1 MTLGEALHKRRA
13 PAQAGAHLLPLRNA
27 PPVGAET
34 LGDGPLAAQGHGSRA
49 FFSGPLRTRRVGRG
63 IVLAALTLTL
73 AACDYLPTRSD
84 EPRPGSASQFP
95 RAPRPVAPIVSSQWA
110 DEDSRDR
117 VGEAETI
124 MSKAGIAPGMSVA
137 DVGAGDGYYTVRLSQ
152 RVGEGGRVLAQ
163 DIVPEVKERLGVRVA
178 RERLDN
184 VSVQLGAPDDPKL
197 PGNSFDRVL
206 LVHMYHEIAEP
217 YAFLWRLWPALR
229 GDGQVV
235 VVDANRPIA
244 RHGTPLPQLICEF
257 QSVGYRPVE
266 FVDLPRTGGYYASF
280 VRAETRP
287 RPGDIRVCDGAT

>member
-1 MTLGEALHKRRA
+1 MRRAALLMLATLGL
-13 PAQAGAHLLPLRNA
+13 AGCDMLDA
-27 PPVGAET
+27 
-34 LGDGPLAAQGHGSRA
+34 GST
-49 FFSGPLRTRRVGRG
+49 GN
-63 IVLAALTLTL
+63 
-73 AACDYLPTRSD
+73 
-84 EPRPGSASQFP
+84 RPGSATQFP
-95 RAPRPVAPIVSSQWA
+95 RAPRPVAPIVSSQWS
-110 DEDSRDR
+110 DEDTRDR

-124 MSKAGIAPGMSVA
+124 MERAGIGPGMSVA

-163 DIVPEVKERLGVRVA
+163 DIVPQVKERLGVRVA

-197 PGNSFDRVL
+197 PANSFDRVMM
-206 LVHMYHEIAEP
+206 VHMYHEIAEP

-244 RHGTPLPQLICEF
+244 QHGTPLPQLICEF
-257 QSVGYRPVE
+257 QAVGYRPVE

-280 VRAETRP
+280 VRAPTRP